1 MTLKLVPNELRRRVR
16 GFKIVS
22 VFLFLL
28 FFVFYEV
35 EVNDWIINDNV
46 GVNFRCSQA
55 FIGI

>member
-1 MTLKLVPNELRRRVR
+1 MH

-22 VFLFLL
+22 VFSFL
-28 FFVFYEV
+28 FFVFCEV

-46 GVNFRCSQA
+46 RVNFQFSQA